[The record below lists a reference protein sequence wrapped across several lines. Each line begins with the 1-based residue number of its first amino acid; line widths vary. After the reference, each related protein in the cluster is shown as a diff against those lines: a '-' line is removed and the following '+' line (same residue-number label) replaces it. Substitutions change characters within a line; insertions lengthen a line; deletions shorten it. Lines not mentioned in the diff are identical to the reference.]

1 MEFSPALPMEFII
14 ALRLTDNIA
23 SYKWS
28 SYAEYISKPK
38 IVSVKFALKIFHQ
51 EREKAQESFKRF
63 NQEPNH
69 DQCLEMPPK
78 RETLS
83 DKEVRHLVSSNYQIE
98 IATLQNAS
106 TITQDKILKYLK
118 ELEGCSLRQVSRL
131 TGLTVNKIFKL

>member
-1 MEFSPALPMEFII
+1 M
-14 ALRLTDNIA
+14 
-23 SYKWS
+23 
-28 SYAEYISKPK
+28 
-38 IVSVKFALKIFHQ
+38 FHQ
-51 EREKAQESFKRF
+51 EREKAIEGFKRF

-131 TGLTVNKIFKL
+131 TGLTVNKIFKV